1 MGGAET
7 LRLRAMQEKAAD
19 TKAEEDA
26 LRAKRAQEA
35 SERAWRAKELA
46 AARAHEEKQR
56 ALKIAR
62 NVQMREKER
71 KLAEQAQ
78 LEKLEFERI
87 LQVQAEADARDREQ
101 MEVKHQINVNHSK
114 EIREII
120 ARNEIERKVQRQQFL
135 SEGDKLKDRMGLE
148 QSKVELI
155 KQRKLK
161 ELEECGVPE
170 KYRAELERYKI
181 EGY

>member
-87 LQVQAEADARDREQ
+87 LMVQAEADARDREE
-101 MEVKHQINVNHSK
+101 MEKRISQNVHHSD
-114 EIREII
+114 ELRETI
-120 ARNEIERKVQRQQFL
+120 ARNEVERKEQRQKFL
-135 SEGDKLKDRMGLE
+135 AEGGKLEARM
-148 QSKVELI
+148 QVEAAKIEAI
-155 KQRKLK
+155 KQQKLQ
-161 ELEECGVPE
+161 G
-170 KYRAELERYKI
+170 
-181 EGY
+181 